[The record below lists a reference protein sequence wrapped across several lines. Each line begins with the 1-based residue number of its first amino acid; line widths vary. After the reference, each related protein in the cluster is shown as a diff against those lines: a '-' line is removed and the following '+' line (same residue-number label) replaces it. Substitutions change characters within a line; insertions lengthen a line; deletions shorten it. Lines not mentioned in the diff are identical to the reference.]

1 MKTKSKRDVSFR
13 LLLVQIILCGLTGA
27 VPPLQAGSRT
37 SANYSIATDTA
48 DGGGKRATSASYTN
62 DGSAGLIA
70 GMSSVASPS
79 ETAKHG
85 YIAQLYDV
93 VGFTVDASPSTVN
106 EGATRQVFGAHLLDD
121 GTLLAINA
129 ASVA

>member
-1 MKTKSKRDVSFR
+1 MSQAVTNPMKAHS
-13 LLLVQIILCGLTGA
+13 LLSLLYLLSAGFA
-27 VPPLQAGSRT
+27 QAGPRT
-37 SANYSIATDTA
+37 SANYTITTDAA
-48 DGGGKRATSASYTN
+48 DAGGRRATSASYTN

-70 GMSSVASPS
+70 GISTVASPS

-106 EGATRQVFGAHLLDD
+106 EGATRQVIGAHLLDD